1 LAFFEVESS
10 GWPANCKTEEQK
22 KAFIDEYFEREG
34 IRLDPKKMVLNK
46 GRRHLA
52 YVFSWKGIFYSEI
65 VFFLYSKTLLNCL
78 WGKVI
83 F

>member
-1 LAFFEVESS
+1 LAIFEVESS

-34 IRLDPKKMVLNK
+34 IRLDPKKMILNK

-52 YVFSWKGIFYSEI
+52 YVFSGGDILF
-65 VFFLYSKTLLNCL
+65 
-78 WGKVI
+78 
-83 F
+83 